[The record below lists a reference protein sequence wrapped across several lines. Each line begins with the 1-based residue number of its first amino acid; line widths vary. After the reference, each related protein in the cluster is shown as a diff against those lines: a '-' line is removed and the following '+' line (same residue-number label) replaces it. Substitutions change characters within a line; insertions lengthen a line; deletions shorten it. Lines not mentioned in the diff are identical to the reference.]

1 MVVFSFTSLIPHG
14 CVFYFVVHGCVSYFL
29 VAQHSGCVYVFIT
42 SINIAY
48 YTAVAMLAGTSKIPR
63 AYTLVLN
70 CLKHVDPEH

>member
-1 MVVFSFTSLIPHG
+1 MQLHFKPDYKPLH
-14 CVFYFVVHGCVSYFL
+14 CRADAL
-29 VAQHSGCVYVFIT
+29 DERT